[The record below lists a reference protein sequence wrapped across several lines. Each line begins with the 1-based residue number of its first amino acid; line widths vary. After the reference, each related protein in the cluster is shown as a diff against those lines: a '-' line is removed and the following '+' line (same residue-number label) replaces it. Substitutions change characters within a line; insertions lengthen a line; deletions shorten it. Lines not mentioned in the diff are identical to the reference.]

1 MQFFMWQIGQA
12 DGVTDA
18 ANISGNR
25 NFFVVVQNL
34 RLTHQ
39 PDAVTR
45 DESFF

>member
-1 MQFFMWQIGQA
+1 VQFFMWQIGQA
-12 DGVTDA
+12 DGVADA
-18 ANISGNR
+18 ANIGGNR

-45 DESFF
+45 DERFF